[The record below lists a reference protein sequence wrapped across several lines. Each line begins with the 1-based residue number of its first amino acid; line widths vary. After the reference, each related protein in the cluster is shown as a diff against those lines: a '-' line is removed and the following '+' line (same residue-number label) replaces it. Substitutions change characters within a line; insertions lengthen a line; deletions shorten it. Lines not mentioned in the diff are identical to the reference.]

1 MKVRTVMASAAL
13 GLLIGQTPATAG
25 PEIVEHAMPGA
36 RCTGEQIDM
45 HNGVAAVMGNAECIF
60 EGFSISAD
68 EIQIRHPGEGETA
81 SLGLLIKAQVNVVLL
96 QHAQELRLR
105 SLILERDV
113 SR

>member
-1 MKVRTVMASAAL
+1 MKVRRVIAGAAL

-25 PEIVEHAMPGA
+25 PEIVEHAIPGA
-36 RCTGEQIDM
+36 RCSGEQIDM
-45 HNGVAAVMGNAECIF
+45 HNGVVAVMGNAECIF

-68 EIQIRHPGEGETA
+68 QIRVRHVGKGETA
-81 SLGLLIKAQVNVVLL
+81 SLGLLIKAQENVVLR

-105 SLILERDV
+105 SLILEREV